1 MATIQSQYEK
11 MTDLIDRQAAINAVG
26 LTTWA
31 GSRISRLHAIDAV
44 PVVRCKDCKHY
55 EETDSRIGT
64 CLLTVSGAEVDG
76 FCSWGERRE
85 DNV

>member
-1 MATIQSQYEK
+1 MGYDKIVDMFYSFNVRADITIEDLA
-11 MTDLIDRQAAINAVG
+11 DLISDI
-26 LTTWA
+26 
-31 GSRISRLHAIDAV
+31 AV

-85 DNV
+85 DAQ